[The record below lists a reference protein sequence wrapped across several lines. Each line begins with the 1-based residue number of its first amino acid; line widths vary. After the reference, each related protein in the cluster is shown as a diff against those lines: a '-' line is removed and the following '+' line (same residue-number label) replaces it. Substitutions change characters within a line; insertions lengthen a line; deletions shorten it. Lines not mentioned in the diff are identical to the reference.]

1 MTTAQKDVNGKKP
14 ARSGE
19 GVEETPALLLA
30 GLLQVGEWDTCG
42 HSIYPF
48 SVIFL
53 FTGKPAG
60 RCQLRLKGE

>member
-30 GLLQVGEWDTCG
+30 GLLQVGEWDPCG
-42 HSIYPF
+42 HSIYRF

-60 RCQLRLKGE
+60 RYQLRLKGE

>member
-14 ARSGE
+14 ARSGV
-19 GVEETPALLLA
+19 GVEETPALLLS
-30 GLLQVGEWDTCG
+30 GLLQIGEWRPCC

-48 SVIFL
+48 SVISF

-60 RCQLRLKGE
+60 HCQLRLKGE

>member
-1 MTTAQKDVNGKKP
+1 MTKAQKDVNGKKP

-30 GLLQVGEWDTCG
+30 GLLQVGDPCG
-42 HSIYPF
+42 HSTYPF

>member
-30 GLLQVGEWDTCG
+30 GLLQVGEWDPCG

-48 SVIFL
+48 SVICL